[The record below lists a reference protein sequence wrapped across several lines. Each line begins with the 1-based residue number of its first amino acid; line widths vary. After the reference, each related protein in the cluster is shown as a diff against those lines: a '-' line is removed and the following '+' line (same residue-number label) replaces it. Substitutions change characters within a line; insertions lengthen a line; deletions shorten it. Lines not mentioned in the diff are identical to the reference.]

1 MYGTS
6 THEEMS
12 FRLDHRGEVT
22 VITVAGEVD
31 IFTASRLREA
41 LVEQIAAGQV
51 HFVVNMERVTCL
63 DSTAAAVLIGAWWR
77 VRDHGGWLDLAG
89 VPEPIRRIF
98 HVTCLTRDIAF
109 YETPDEALR
118 ASAHSHP
125 RCLKTR

>member
-12 FRLDHRGEVT
+12 FHLDHRGEVT

-41 LVEQIAAGQV
+41 LVEQIAAGHV

-63 DSTAAAVLIGAWWR
+63 DSTAPAVLIGAWWR
-77 VRDHGGWLDLAG
+77 VRDHGGRLDLAG
-89 VPEPIRRIF
+89 VPEPIRKIF

-109 YETPDEALR
+109 YETTDEALQ
-118 ASAHSHP
+118 ATLTAT
-125 RCLKTR
+125 LGA